1 MESNTSDSVAEDG
14 PKFEKKIVHQQSR
27 SARQEVLIRELTDMG
42 FLRAAVLQVIR
53 AAAAVCWTFADLPTY
68 YVYVQVVENAGDVPK
83 DLIVEQL
90 LTSNCEPA
98 DPIPVVEDDGDQ
110 MWEDVTVCY
119 KMVIV
124 MNTGLSMG
132 LGKIASQVPNSILY
146 YCFKVTKPDNLK
158 VLCINSQAGRP

>member
-1 MESNTSDSVAEDG
+1 MESNTSNTAAEDG
-14 PKFEKKIVHQQSR
+14 PKFEKEIVHNEQR

-42 FLRAAVLQVIR
+42 FSKAAVLQVICDSFCR
-53 AAAAVCWTFADLPTY
+53 KFVDVSTC
-68 YVYVQVVENAGDVPK
+68 VYVQIVENAGDVPK

-90 LTSNCEPA
+90 LTSNSEPA

-124 MNTGLSMG
+124 MNTGLNMG
-132 LGKIASQVPNSILY
+132 LGKIASQVPNLILY
-146 YCFKVTKPDNLK
+146 YCLGYQTRQPKGA
-158 VLCINSQAGRP
+158 LCKQPT